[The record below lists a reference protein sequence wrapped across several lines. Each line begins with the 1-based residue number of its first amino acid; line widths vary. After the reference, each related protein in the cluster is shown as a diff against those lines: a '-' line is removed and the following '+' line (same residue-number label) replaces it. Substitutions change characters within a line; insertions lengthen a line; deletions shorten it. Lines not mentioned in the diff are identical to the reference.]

1 MSHLTAIVQQI
12 GEREMQHSPVTS
24 RKLSTRLA
32 DSAEDV
38 RAAQKLRWQVF
49 YTEMGARPPAGLQHG
64 FDSDAYDDWCDHLLV
79 IDETPEFG
87 SQIVGTYRLLRQERL
102 PMGEQFYSAQEFDL
116 SDVLAERGATGQ
128 LLELGRSC
136 VLPAYRT
143 SSTIALLWR
152 GIADYI
158 AEHNIRLMMGCASFH
173 GVDPFEHALGLS
185 YLAHKHL
192 APQGCRP
199 RAIGSDAISADI
211 LPIGSYDERR
221 ALMTLPPLVKGY
233 LRTGA
238 MIGEGAFVDRAFNTI
253 DVCIVMP
260 VEQIAERYLSKFSA
274 AA

>member
-1 MSHLTAIVQQI
+1 
-12 GEREMQHSPVTS
+12 MQHSPVTS
-24 RKLSTRLA
+24 RKLSIRLA
-32 DSAEDV
+32 HSAQDV
-38 RAAQKLRWQVF
+38 RAAQALRWQVF
-49 YTEMGARPPAGLQHG
+49 YTEMGAHPPVGLEEG
-64 FDSDAYDDWCDHLLV
+64 LDSDAYDDWCDHLLV
-79 IDETPEFG
+79 IDESPDFG
-87 SQIVGTYRLLRQERL
+87 SHIVGTYRLLRQDRL
-102 PMGEQFYSAQEFDL
+102 PQGQPFYSAQEFDL
-116 SDVLAERGATGQ
+116 SDVLADRGASGQ

-143 SSTIALLWR
+143 SATIALLWR

-158 AEHNIRLMMGCASFH
+158 AAHNIRLMMGCASFH
-173 GVDPFEHALGLS
+173 GVDPKEHALGLS

-199 RAIGSDAISADI
+199 RAIGPEALSIDI

-238 MIGEGAFVDRAFNTI
+238 MVGEGAFVDRAFNTI

-260 VEQIAERYLSKFSA
+260 VEQITGRYLSKFSA